1 MAQRPALTIFTSS
14 HRYIT
19 TPTSETS
26 EVRRRLPIRSSE
38 HPSSRIVSQRTTSPV
53 TLPGLYLEDLP
64 LCLSLAFDEGQAG
77 SVTASQ
83 VAKCTLVQM
92 SVTNPHAACAQASIQ
107 QNAEVTAPG
116 RLPEGGFPPAR
127 REKLTKTVLIS
138 TSGS

>member
-1 MAQRPALTIFTSS
+1 MSS

-19 TPTSETS
+19 TPTQETS
-26 EVRRRLPIRSSE
+26 EVHRSSE
-38 HPSSRIVSQRTTSPV
+38 RPSSRIVSRHTTSPV

-92 SVTNPHAACAQASIQ
+92 SVTNPRATCAHASIQ

-116 RLPEGGFPPAR
+116 RLPEGGFPPSTEGKADKDCFDKYIWELR
-127 REKLTKTVLIS
+127 QDMRAEKMN
-138 TSGS
+138 